1 VENGSVRSEWLDPLS
16 LGLEPAPLEALAGGD
31 LAANRLLLEQVLRG
45 AGTSAQRDV
54 VALNTALVLWAAGLF
69 DSPEAALSPALE
81 ALASGAAWQRLE
93 RLRQALPTPS
103 AG

>member
-1 VENGSVRSEWLDPLS
+1 
-16 LGLEPAPLEALAGGD
+16 
-31 LAANRLLLEQVLRG
+31 VLRG